1 MQTTLQNASMQT
13 SLVSQEGIDTTFD
26 APAKVLE
33 YTMINADPQVAQ
45 LVNGPMQMLV
55 QNVSEVPSAAVCLTQ
70 WDSTKVAIR
79 LRVCLLCPALPGKRD
94 GFLRSTDTCWGLSSR
109 PGLGLFKRWAV

>member
-45 LVNGPMQMLV
+45 LVNGPMQ
-55 QNVSEVPSAAVCLTQ
+55 